1 MVDWLARGAD
11 ARGLNAVLAGNFVVQ
26 VLSLGVVIRTMM
38 LGAGVAVAPWFVIH
52 VVLGG
57 LFALF
62 LLRLRRGEAGAVGRS

>member
-1 MVDWLARGAD
+1 
-11 ARGLNAVLAGNFVVQ
+11 VQ

-38 LGAGVAVAPWFVIH
+38 LDAGVAVAPWVVIH